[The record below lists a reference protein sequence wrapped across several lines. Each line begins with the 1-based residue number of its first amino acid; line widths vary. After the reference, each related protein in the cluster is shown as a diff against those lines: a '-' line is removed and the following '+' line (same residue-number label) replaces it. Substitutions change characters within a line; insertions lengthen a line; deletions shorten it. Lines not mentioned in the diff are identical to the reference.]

1 MTRERDL
8 SIDVLRGVAAF
19 FVVFTHVIQLY
30 GDHSNNIVN
39 NFMLALQI
47 PLFMMVSGYTSKYSK
62 PITTVKG
69 LLNQIAKRSR
79 ILLLPWF
86 TWSLLLYFIYR
97 HQVPFFE
104 HVANVAYHME
114 GAYWFLFSLWCLD
127 LVNMVASY
135 LANRCGSG
143 GNYLLYLV
151 AFFAQ
156 LAVFFGIGFLFGLSF
171 LGIKYTLFY
180 SLFFL
185 LGYFLAKEKIEQFI
199 LQGNTLTTILL
210 FVMSVL
216 FFVAVTR
223 MNIFEL
229 PEKPLFIMLRL
240 AVSVMG
246 CLMMFYTVK
255 KIVWNSSKLLTKFL
269 LWGGGKSLEIYVVH
283 YLLLRIFLKVTPMN
297 IDTVPSMVE
306 TVEYFLIILAVTYIV
321 IEIINLN
328 PISRLILFGKNY
340 DRNGK
345 AKKS

>member
-269 LWGGGKSLEIYVVH
+269 LWGG
-283 YLLLRIFLKVTPMN
+283 
-297 IDTVPSMVE
+297 
-306 TVEYFLIILAVTYIV
+306 
-321 IEIINLN
+321 
-328 PISRLILFGKNY
+328 
-340 DRNGK
+340 
-345 AKKS
+345 